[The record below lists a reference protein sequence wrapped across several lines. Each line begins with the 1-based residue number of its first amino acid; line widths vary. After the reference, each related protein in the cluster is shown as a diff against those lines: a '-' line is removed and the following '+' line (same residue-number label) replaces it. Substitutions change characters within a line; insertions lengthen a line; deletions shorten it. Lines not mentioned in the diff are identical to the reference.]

1 MSLSPLHSLARA
13 VGVPKNYFHGRT
25 RAETCV
31 PNNILIFRRTTRA
44 DLQRATFELRP
55 HHRFVVIFNL
65 ATAGVVRIDGVPI
78 ALQPEQGLMI
88 LPFQFHTFPETDQD
102 DILWLILTFECDQ
115 PAALEEFRGKI
126 FPTDRT
132 TRNRLTVL
140 LGQYRAANDETT
152 NQVLALETACLLAGL
167 RPLVRKAMIPRTTT
181 DQRARQLLDDIDAH
195 LRSSPSVAVS
205 IEGLAERLHVSESRL
220 RARFR
225 AAFGTTLGVYLRN
238 YRLHLVIELM
248 QDTRRNLTEIA
259 SELGF
264 ADSATFTRF
273 FRTQVGATPSV
284 FRRRMVEMTPAASG
298 TRALRRAGSGTQP
311 KSRTHAK

>member
-1 MSLSPLHSLARA
+1 MAFSPLHSLARA
-13 VGVPKNYFHGRT
+13 VGVPKNYFHGRAH
-25 RAETCV
+25 AETCV

-55 HHRFVVIFNL
+55 HHRFVLIFNL
-65 ATAGVVRIDGVPI
+65 ATAGVVRIDGVPT
-78 ALQPEQGLMI
+78 ALQPQHGLMI

-126 FPTDRT
+126 FPIDRVT
-132 TRNRLTVL
+132 QERLTVL
-140 LGQYRAANDETT
+140 LGQYRGANEEMA

-167 RPLVRKAMIPRTTT
+167 RPLVRKAIVPRTTT
-181 DQRARQLLDDIDAH
+181 DRRARQLLDDIDAH
-195 LRSSPSVAVS
+195 LRRSPGVGVS

-259 SELGF
+259 NELGF

-273 FRTQVGATPSV
+273 FHTQVGTTPSA
-284 FRRRMVEMTPAASG
+284 FRRRMVEMSPVPPTP
-298 TRALRRAGSGTQP
+298 RPRRGAD
-311 KSRTHAK
+311 